1 MTRPDATELRDM
13 AVDSLRRAIELCRE
27 MMDNKDLAVSVK
39 LKWVNSLAQVSGV
52 LLKALR
58 DAGVTFAEEDEIT
71 IAELIAQLPKAAD
84 PDLHGVP
91 KKFWRHR
98 VNEVKKVLDRYAS
111 RWGSLKDAA
120 GGDVHSQ
127 GVVG

>member
-1 MTRPDATELRDM
+1 
-13 AVDSLRRAIELCRE
+13 
-27 MMDNKDLAVSVK
+27 MMDNRDLAVSVK

-71 IAELIAQLPKAAD
+71 LMELIAQLPKAAD

-91 KKFWRHR
+91 KKFWRMR
-98 VNEVKKVLDRYAS
+98 VEKVKRILDRCTSQWAS
-111 RWGSLKDAA
+111 LDDAL
-120 GGDVHSQ
+120 GDVHS
-127 GVVG
+127 